1 MRRPLQIIACVA
13 LVLAVAFFAQRVGR
27 ADVRGDVLRVLANG
41 CAGDQ
46 GSRVGTGFAWHSAKE
61 VVTALHVVAGCQRL
75 SVFSE
80 RDQITYRVD
89 LAHVLRRADLA
100 IVQVQGTASF
110 PPLIELA
117 DAPAANTDLVAWGY
131 GEGIPAMRD
140 FARLRVAN
148 GAPTLQQNLPV
159 EVARELQ
166 RAGSP
171 ALDISVVPIDAP
183 IAPGLSGAPL
193 LDGSNRVRAIA
204 DGGVTHGITH
214 VSWAIPVRYLTEL
227 SASRESLATFSAP
240 NANLSA
246 AEVARA
252 EVFSA
257 DFVDPAAQ
265 TINCG
270 TARLRKTRTRT
281 LAEARMGNDSPMG
294 LQQLESVFAA
304 VGGAA
309 PTLRFDV
316 YEDAVSG
323 ATIALPPGAELVPL
337 PTSSSCRSSLLG
349 GLIDMVV
356 SVTAIGPLSNPDL
369 ISSQFELFAA
379 TQPTIYWLP
388 DAAWSYIFPFYRPDG
403 LTVRRKAFS
412 HLVPNQFNVATEYM
426 FETLAARNG
435 TFLANAAIRHADL
448 ALQLCQYGRL
458 PAAQCPPPN
467 YLQTWSQA
475 ALSVQL
481 STFAISAVN
490 PNNSAWQQLLDAA
503 RRLR

>member
-1 MRRPLQIIACVA
+1 M
-13 LVLAVAFFAQRVGR
+13 LAVAFVMRRDGR
-27 ADVRGDVLRVLANG
+27 AEARGDVLRVQASG

-46 GSRVGTGFAWHSAKE
+46 ANRVGTGFAWRSDKE

-75 SVFSE
+75 SVYSE
-80 RDQITYRVD
+80 RDQVTYRVD
-89 LAHVLRRADLA
+89 LARVLRRADLA
-100 IVQVQGTASF
+100 LVQVQGSASF
-110 PPLIELA
+110 PPLVEVA
-117 DAPAANTDLVAWGY
+117 AAPPANMDLVAWGY

-140 FARLRVAN
+140 FGRLRVAN
-148 GAPTLQQNLPV
+148 GPPTLQQNLPT

-171 ALDISVVPIDAP
+171 ALDLNVVPIDAP
-183 IAPGLSGAPL
+183 LAPGLSGAPL
-193 LDGSNRVRAIA
+193 LDGSNHVRAIA

-214 VSWAIPVRYLTEL
+214 VSWAIPVRYLSEL
-227 SASRESLATFSAP
+227 AASRESAIVFAAP

-257 DFVDPAAQ
+257 DFVDQNAR

-281 LAEARMGNDSPMG
+281 LAEARIGNDSPIG
-294 LQQLESVFAA
+294 LQQLEAIF
-304 VGGAA
+304 GGA
-309 PTLRFDV
+309 PSTLPFDV
-316 YEDAVSG
+316 YEDGVSG
-323 ATIALPPGAELVPL
+323 ATVAVPAGAELVAL
-337 PTSSSCRSSLLG
+337 PASSCRASLLG

-356 SVTAIGPLSNPDL
+356 SVTAIPPLSNPEL

-379 TQPTIYWLP
+379 TQPTMYWMP
-388 DAAWSYIFPFYRPDG
+388 DPAWSYTMPFYRPDG
-403 LTVRRKAFS
+403 LMVRRKAFA
-412 HLVPNQFNVATEYM
+412 HAVPNQFNMPTEYM

-435 TFLANAAIRHADL
+435 TFLANAAIRHGDL
-448 ALQLCQYGRL
+448 AMRFCQAGAL
-458 PAAQCPPPN
+458 PLAQCPPLN
-467 YLQTWSQA
+467 YFQAWSHA

-481 STFAISAVN
+481 STFAISAFN
-490 PNNSAWQQLLDAA
+490 PKQSAWQQLLDAA